1 MRNSLAKLTVETAK
15 KLILNRVNM
24 TLKALHT
31 ELLVFITFGVSSYKD
46 ILLELFQSVI
56 TFINTAYVSV

>member
-1 MRNSLAKLTVETAK
+1 
-15 KLILNRVNM
+15 M

>member
-1 MRNSLAKLTVETAK
+1 VRNSLAKLTVETAK